1 MEEREEVIVFRDTET
16 ISEEELMRDIQR
28 DMEEEER
35 RQKEKAKKSLQE

>member
-28 DMEEEER
+28 DMKEEER